1 MAGILSGYRPIGTS
15 TFTTTFHALARIR
28 RRPRR
33 GLPVPRFTTSVTTG
47 TSMKVTDSTT
57 IRTSVR
63 TRW

>member
-1 MAGILSGYRPIGTS
+1 MAGLLNGYRPIGTP
-15 TFTTTFHALARIR
+15 TLTTTLDQLTRIR

-33 GLPVPRFTTSVTTG
+33 GLPVPRFTASVTTG
-47 TSMKVTDSTT
+47 TSMRVTDSTT